1 MYRLSLLKMAAE
13 HVLAATKPFD
23 AVFMDIQMPELDGYG
38 ATRALRQLG
47 PDAARLPIIGL
58 TASVLP
64 EDRSLALAAGMNDI
78 LAKPFEPAM
87 LYARLAHFTGRLPAE
102 AALAK
107 ATAAPSA
114 PANAP
119 PALHPSWQQLE
130 ELSGGNKEFIS
141 QIVNTFLTEAPAL
154 EQVLAAAYPHDLATV
169 AATAHKL
176 KGQVAYFGV
185 PGLHAQLD
193 ELERSARLPDCV
205 FCKPLIAT
213 VRQQL
218 GQLYPQLQARA

>member
-1 MYRLSLLKMAAE
+1 
-13 HVLAATKPFD
+13 VLAATQPFD

-38 ATRALRQLG
+38 AARALRRHF
-47 PDAARLPIIGL
+47 PSAAQLPIIGL

-64 EDRSLALAAGMNDI
+64 EDRSMALEAGMNDI

-87 LYARLAHFTGRLPAE
+87 LYARLAHFTGRLVPEAVPGLPAP
-102 AALAK
+102 LSPS
-107 ATAAPSA
+107 TAPT
-114 PANAP
+114 
-119 PALHPSWQQLE
+119 LHPNWQQLE
-130 ELSGGNKEFIS
+130 ELSGGNASFIS
-141 QIVNTFLTEAPAL
+141 QIVNTFLTEAPAQEL
-154 EQVLAAAYPHDLATV
+154 LLAAAYPHDRAAL

-193 ELERSARLPDCV
+193 ELERSASQPDCPY
-205 FCKPLIAT
+205 CGPLLQT